1 MCNFST
7 RARYSRAS
15 QKVPS
20 VGASLTRRVREEI
33 LFSHWNFSPPAKHC
47 FASQAKNDN
56 YLNEKD
62 NNPFYLKDNKSNP
75 EYVRYVEQFFV
86 GLLEGDGS
94 ITSSLRTK
102 GKKNR
107 VVIQIEISLKN
118 EPGNLSMLKVIQE
131 IIGGR
136 VLPQRKDTYLTW

>member
-1 MCNFST
+1 MSGVVLANASLDLAFHDTYHENFCFSQYYMCNFST

-102 GKKNR
+102 GKK
-107 VVIQIEISLKN
+107 IESLFK
-118 EPGNLSMLKVIQE
+118 
-131 IIGGR
+131 
-136 VLPQRKDTYLTW
+136 